1 MKYPKKYCLVLCCLS
16 IPQLR
21 SRLVIEMERG
31 LGADAFITLLEAS
44 APLSRK
50 DKIERGKVELP
61 MCASQK
67 KKPDL
72 MQSRCVLNKC
82 GAGVGV
88 DTTKSIHLVLRKFT
102 FLSLKCRGLVDGVT
116 DLGLPSYIL
125 SYIVIWLFI
134 IPFLPF
140 EVVAR
145 MPKVA

>member
-44 APLSRK
+44 ALLSRK
-50 DKIERGKVELP
+50 KRNKFERGRVELP

-88 DTTKSIHLVLRKFT
+88 DTTKKPSFRLAKIH
-102 FLSLKCRGLVDGVT
+102 FLES
-116 DLGLPSYIL
+116 
-125 SYIVIWLFI
+125 
-134 IPFLPF
+134 
-140 EVVAR
+140 
-145 MPKVA
+145 

>member
-1 MKYPKKYCLVLCCLS
+1 
-16 IPQLR
+16 
-21 SRLVIEMERG
+21 MERG

-88 DTTKSIHLVLRKFT
+88 DTTKKPSFRLAKIH
-102 FLSLKCRGLVDGVT
+102 FLES
-116 DLGLPSYIL
+116 
-125 SYIVIWLFI
+125 
-134 IPFLPF
+134 
-140 EVVAR
+140 
-145 MPKVA
+145 